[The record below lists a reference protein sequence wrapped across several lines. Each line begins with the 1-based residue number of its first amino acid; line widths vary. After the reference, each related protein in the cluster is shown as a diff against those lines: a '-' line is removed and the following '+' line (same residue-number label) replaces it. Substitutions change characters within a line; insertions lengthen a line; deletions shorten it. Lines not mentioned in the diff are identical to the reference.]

1 MKDALDYDISV
12 FVAEAYN
19 DFMDGFYPVG
29 YTLGILEGYRRVCS
43 SLGYH
48 DNMRLIERTSD
59 SIRKTPVTPGG
70 FANANDVS

>member
-1 MKDALDYDISV
+1 MKDALDYDVSV

-29 YTLGILEGYRRVCS
+29 YTLGILEGYRRICS

-59 SIRKTPVTPGG
+59 SIRQVPVTPGG
-70 FANANDVS
+70 FVDGDAIH

>member
-19 DFMDGFYPVG
+19 DFMDGFHPAG
-29 YTLGILEGYRRVCS
+29 YTLGILEGYRRICS

-59 SIRKTPVTPGG
+59 SIRHTPVTPGG
-70 FANANDVS
+70 FVDGDAIH